1 MFQHQ
6 GINWNDNRK
15 LCQKRGADLISIET
29 VKEWNFLNDLI
40 QNHKS
45 LYNKWDISLKKG
57 AGNWTWVS
65 GKPLTI
71 NKCKEK

>member
-1 MFQHQ
+1 MS
-6 GINWNDNRK
+6 K
-15 LCQKRGADLISIET
+15 AGADLISIET

-45 LYNKWDISLKKG
+45 LYDKWNISLKKE
-57 AGNWTWVS
+57 AGKWTWVI

>member
-1 MFQHQ
+1 MSKA
-6 GINWNDNRK
+6 R
-15 LCQKRGADLISIET
+15 ADLISIET

-45 LYNKWDISLKKG
+45 LYDKWNISLKKE
-57 AGNWTWVS
+57 ASNWTWVS